1 MHRRLAIGILVAA
14 VAAACG
20 GGVVSPSQNK
30 TDTFNGTLQPVSSG
44 NANIGLH
51 QVNITKTGELSVIV
65 TSLTP
70 SVPGDTYFA
79 VGIGQLFG
87 ALTVSNCN
95 PIQINQF
102 AVPVNPAIN
111 SLPITPGTYCIFIYD
126 EGLFTVAEDYALT
139 VSHP

>member
-1 MHRRLAIGILVAA
+1 MHRRLAIGIL

-70 SVPGDTYFA
+70 SVPGNTYFA